1 MYIMLNIL
9 YKLCDIHILY
19 IHAYHHTIYLIYY
32 TNYIHYTILFIH
44 IHAIGKMFLVDFES
58 GQIISD
64 NIIKESIS
72 NKYDYNTWL
81 KDNLFSLED
90 WVNNSNK
97 QVC

>member
-1 MYIMLNIL
+1 
-9 YKLCDIHILY
+9 
-19 IHAYHHTIYLIYY
+19 
-32 TNYIHYTILFIH
+32 
-44 IHAIGKMFLVDFES
+44 MFLVDFES
-58 GQIISD
+58 GSIISD

-72 NKYDYNTWL
+72 NKYDYTTWL

>member
-1 MYIMLNIL
+1 MYTTL
-9 YKLCDIHILY
+9 Y
-19 IHAYHHTIYLIYY
+19 T
-32 TNYIHYTILFIH
+32 
-44 IHAIGKMFLVDFES
+44 GKMFLVDFES

-64 NIIKESIS
+64 NIIKETIS

>member
-1 MYIMLNIL
+1 
-9 YKLCDIHILY
+9 
-19 IHAYHHTIYLIYY
+19 
-32 TNYIHYTILFIH
+32 
-44 IHAIGKMFLVDFES
+44 MFLVDFES

-64 NIIKESIS
+64 NIIKETIS

>member
-1 MYIMLNIL
+1 MLYTHHTSITL
-9 YKLCDIHILY
+9 IY
-19 IHAYHHTIYLIYY
+19 IH
-32 TNYIHYTILFIH
+32 
-44 IHAIGKMFLVDFES
+44 IGKMFLVDFES

-64 NIIKESIS
+64 NIIKETIS
-72 NKYDYNTWL
+72 NKYDYSTWL